1 MSWRIKGV
9 LNMPT
14 VTILRKTY
22 KRGRGPMR
30 IRVVVRVA
38 IVGEQ
43 AWGYKNGYGFYEDPM
58 NPTLGININAILPDK
73 ILNVKGDVVEP
84 KVRAVTDFDFDREES
99 VLLGNYFVLDF
110 DNMAINNYV
119 PGSGPYKRLFVRAY
133 GVLVAP
139 GWGEQADC
147 GPLTS
152 GSFDVEL
159 EYTSISGAEG

>member
-1 MSWRIKGV
+1 
-9 LNMPT
+9 MPT
-14 VTILRKTY
+14 VTLLRRTY

-30 IRVVVRVA
+30 TRVIVRVA

-43 AWGYKNGYGFYEDPM
+43 AWGYKNGYGFYEDPGH
-58 NPTLGININAILPDK
+58 PTWGVDINTVLPDK

-84 KVRAVTDFDFDREES
+84 KVRAVTDFDFDAREES
-99 VLLGNYFVLDF
+99 VLLGNYFMLDF
-110 DNMAINNYV
+110 DNLVINNYT
-119 PGSGPYKRLFVRAY
+119 GPYKRLFVRAY

-159 EYTSISGAEG
+159 EFTSISGAEG